1 MGIDTEM
8 VEEASSDYASRRDT
22 GMYLNDGVELIGLQQ
37 LLVGIL
43 TEERIERLNE
53 RLVVLRVLE
62 EHLRHD
68 RNRS

>member
-1 MGIDTEM
+1 M

-53 RLVVLRVLE
+53 RLVVLRALE

>member
-1 MGIDTEM
+1 M

-22 GMYLNDGVELIGLQQ
+22 GTYLNDGVELIGLQQ